1 MGTRPD
7 ITYAVNQCARYSSD
21 PKTDHWVAVMRI
33 LRYLNGTRDYGLFY
47 HRHMSQY
54 DGVNALSERVRTSN
68 IKQPFAYSSAYFPG
82 TTLANLQGYFDVDF
96 ANSVDDRRSIT
107 GYVFMFA
114 PLGVVMFLSFRL
126 DRIAASTAQMLFWA
140 YAGLMGISL
149 SMVFLIY
156 TGASITKI
164 FLISASLFG
173 SMSLYGY
180 TTQRDLTSMG
190 SFLTMG
196 LWGIILASLV
206 NMFLK
211 SGQMEMVISIISV
224 LIFTGLTA
232 YDTQTIKE
240 IYVNSDDHE
249 VATKKAVFGALQLYL
264 DFINIF
270 LSLLRLFGERR

>member
-1 MGTRPD
+1 MSRYDDHTITRSRSMIGVD
-7 ITYAVNQCARYSSD
+7 EGLRSFMVRVYMYMALGLSLTAM
-21 PKTDHWVAVMRI
+21 VAYYVAS
-33 LRYLNGTRDYGLFY
+33 TP
-47 HRHMSQY
+47 
-54 DGVNALSERVRTSN
+54 AL
-68 IKQPFAYSSAYFPG
+68 IKALVVPPM
-82 TTLANLQGYFDVDF
+82 
-96 ANSVDDRRSIT
+96 

-114 PLGVVMFLSFRL
+114 PLGVVLFLSFRL

-149 SMVFLIY
+149 SMIFLIY
-156 TGASITKI
+156 TSASIAKI
-164 FLISASLFG
+164 FFVSASLFG

-206 NMFLK
+206 NIFLK
-211 SGQMEMVISIISV
+211 SGPMEMVISIIAV
-224 LIFTGLTA
+224 LVFTGLTA

-240 IYVNSDDHE
+240 IYMNSDDQD

-264 DFINIF
+264 DFVNIF